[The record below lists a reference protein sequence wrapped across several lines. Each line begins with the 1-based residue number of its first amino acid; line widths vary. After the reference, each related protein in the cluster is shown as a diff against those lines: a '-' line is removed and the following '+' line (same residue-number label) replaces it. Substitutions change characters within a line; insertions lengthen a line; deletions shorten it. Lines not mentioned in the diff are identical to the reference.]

1 MLCSQLLIT
10 NWLCGTIFAD
20 VPSLRGC
27 EDLAKMEDEGGVLV
41 AEEPVGDAN
50 NDKGGTG

>member
-10 NWLCGTIFAD
+10 NWLRGTTFAD

-27 EDLAKMEDEGGVLV
+27 EDPAKMEDEGVLV
-41 AEEPVGDAN
+41 AEEPVGDGN
-50 NDKGGTG
+50 NDKGETG